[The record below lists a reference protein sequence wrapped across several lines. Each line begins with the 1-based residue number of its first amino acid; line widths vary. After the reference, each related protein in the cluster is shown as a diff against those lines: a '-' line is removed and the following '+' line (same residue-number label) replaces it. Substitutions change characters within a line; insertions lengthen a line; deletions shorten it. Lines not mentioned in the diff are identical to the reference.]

1 MLLLH
6 ANSFLAVSSLQQLV
20 SVDFQDTFFT
30 IITSKFQWTLHCVYC
45 CLLFLLH
52 FYCFIRMKCYY
63 MIKKMCMSKVRSSRP
78 EVFLRKVVLKI
89 CSKFTGKYPCRS
101 VISIK
106 LICNFI
112 ETAHRHGCSPVNLQ
126 HIFSRWLRL

>member
-1 MLLLH
+1 MKTYRKSRPFLYGFYCILLLH

-78 EVFLRKVVLKI
+78 EVFFKKSCSENMQQIYRKILMPK
-89 CSKFTGKYPCRS
+89 
-101 VISIK
+101 
-106 LICNFI
+106 CNFNK
-112 ETAHRHGCSPVNLQ
+112 VDLK
-126 HIFSRWLRL
+126 LY